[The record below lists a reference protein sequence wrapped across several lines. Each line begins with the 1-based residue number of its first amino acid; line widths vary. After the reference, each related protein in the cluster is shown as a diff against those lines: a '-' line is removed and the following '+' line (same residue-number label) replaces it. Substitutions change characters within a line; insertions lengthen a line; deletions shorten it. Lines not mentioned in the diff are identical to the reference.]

1 METNVLEKE
10 KQLAAYKSITF
21 VENGM
26 VVGLGSGSTASYMVQ
41 ELGKAVAKGL
51 TIKGI
56 ASSEKTAQL
65 ARKVGIPLITLDKVE
80 YLDINIDG
88 ADEFDN
94 KLQLIKGGG
103 GALLR
108 EKIIAHNSKL
118 NIIIADSEKQVN
130 KLGKFKLPVETIPFA
145 TQNIINKLSKMGLQ
159 PIQRQLEGSPFI
171 TDEKNYIVDVDI
183 SQCEDL
189 SGLDHTLIKI
199 PGIVETGL
207 FLSMTDIV
215 LMGKGQTTVILKNDD
230 FHKLDVNLID

>member
-26 VVGLGSGSTASYMVQ
+26 VVGLGTGSTASYMIK
-41 ELGKAVAKGL
+41 ELGNAVAKGL
-51 TIKGI
+51 TIKGV

-65 ARKVGIPLITLDKVE
+65 AREVGVPLITLDRVE

-88 ADEFDN
+88 ADEFDS

-130 KLGKFKLPVETIPFA
+130 RLGKFKLPIETIPFA
-145 TQNIINKLSKMGLQ
+145 TQNIINELRKMGLK
-159 PIQRQLEGSPFI
+159 PIQRQQEGNVFR
-171 TDEKNYIVDVDI
+171 TDENNYIVDIDI
-183 SQCEDL
+183 SKYEDL
-189 SGLDHTLIKI
+189 TSLSHSLIHI

-207 FLSMTDIV
+207 FLSIVDIV
-215 LMGKGQTTVILKNDD
+215 LMGKGTNTVVFK
-230 FHKLDVNLID
+230 K